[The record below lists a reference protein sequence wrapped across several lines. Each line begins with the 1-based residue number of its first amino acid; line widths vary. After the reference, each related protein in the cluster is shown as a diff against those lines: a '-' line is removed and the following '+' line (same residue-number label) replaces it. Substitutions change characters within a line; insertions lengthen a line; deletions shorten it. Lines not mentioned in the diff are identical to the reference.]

1 MNVITQREL
10 KESTNKKRDNKAR
23 VFTWK
28 DLMDGSGEID
38 WLVEGLYSFGSVVTV
53 NGKPGSK
60 KTLSIMDFA
69 VSVANGEK
77 EWLGFPIKKY
87 VPVLLVDEESG
98 DKRLSL
104 RFKEIA
110 KGHNVKKG
118 LNITSTCISG
128 FNFKDGNDVVELS
141 QLMKSTGARLVIIDT
156 LTDVLA
162 GGDDNASK
170 DINPLYKG
178 LRMLADHY
186 NALIIIIHHNN
197 KMGSYR
203 GSTAIEGSSDLMI
216 QISSK
221 QDSPNIDFEITK
233 KRDDIRRTKWSAYIY
248 SPDNSFLLR
257 SSDKP
262 MYKLGKVQ
270 EHVINYLND
279 YDKATIEDLQ
289 ANNGGHS
296 KSSIKGAVYKL
307 IEQKLAMPSG
317 YTGKKKIYTLSPDG
331 KMYAETL
338 SSIPVIFAEMNKK

>member
-1 MNVITQREL
+1 MAVITQRKI
-10 KESTNKKRDNKAR
+10 KEANTKRENKAR
-23 VFTWK
+23 IFTWQ
-28 DLMDGSGEID
+28 DLMNGSGEID
-38 WLVEGLYSFGSVVTV
+38 WLVEGLFSFGSVVTV

-60 KTLSIMDFA
+60 KTLSLMDFVVA
-69 VSVANGEK
+69 VANGEK
-77 EWLGFPIKKY
+77 EWLGFQIKKH
-87 VPVLLVDEESG
+87 VPVLIVDEESG
-98 DKRLSL
+98 NNRLSL

-110 KGHNVKKG
+110 KGHNVKNN

-128 FNFKDGNDVVELS
+128 FDFKDGNDLVELS
-141 QLMKSTGARLVIIDT
+141 QLMKSTGAKLVLIDT

-170 DINPLYKG
+170 DVNPLYRG

-186 NALIIIIHHNN
+186 DALIIVIHHNN

-216 QISSK
+216 QVSSK

-248 SPDNSFLLR
+248 SPDDSFLLR

-270 EHVINYLND
+270 EHIINYLND
-279 YDKATIEDLQ
+279 YEKATIEDMQL
-289 ANNGGHS
+289 NNGGHS
-296 KSSIKGAVYKL
+296 KSSIKGAIYKL
-307 IEQKLAMPSG
+307 IEQKLAMPCG
-317 YTGKKKIYTLSPDG
+317 YIGKKKLYCLSPDG
-331 KMYAETL
+331 KYYAETL
-338 SSIPVIFAEMNKK
+338 SSVIFDIKNK